1 MWEKYESGELSF
13 EAAEGMLRSADE
25 RMGFDISLRHY
36 EVKGIVL
43 AFFIF
48 TLVMSIAVIAT
59 MWIPNCNISGYLLA
73 IGSLISVG
81 FIFVLMGKVER
92 AVVYNGYINNLAE
105 LIIGSLKGSSFYI
118 GKDSCIGFCLI
129 MQYVFLNLGLIK
141 IEITPKKKLEENN

>member
-73 IGSLISVG
+73 IGSLIGTG
-81 FIFVLMGKVER
+81 FIFALMGKVE
-92 AVVYNGYINNLAE
+92 
-105 LIIGSLKGSSFYI
+105 GSSLYF

-141 IEITPKKKLEENN
+141 IEITPKKKLEEKNKNCL